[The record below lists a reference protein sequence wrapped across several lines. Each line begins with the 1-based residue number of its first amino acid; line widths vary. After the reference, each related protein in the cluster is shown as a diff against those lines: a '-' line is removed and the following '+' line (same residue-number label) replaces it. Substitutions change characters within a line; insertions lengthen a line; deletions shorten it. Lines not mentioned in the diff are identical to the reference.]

1 MEEKNIFEMER
12 HVDEEHVKKVVKE
25 KLDKSWI
32 KTRKQGGTTLSY
44 IGGHTVIHLLNKAF
58 GFGWSFEIVREDVV
72 ESVPKPATEWVNR
85 RKEYKRDSNGQIIM
99 EAQPPVVKVLGRLSV
114 PGYGVKEQYGSK
126 VLIGGATEQESAFK
140 SASTD
145 AMKKCAS
152 LFGIGLELWGEEGL
166 EDDEPVET
174 PEVKQV
180 AKQAPAPQQQAPAQ
194 QQPAPQ
200 KQAPVKQAEPAQQ
213 TQAQEKP
220 APQPQTG
227 AQTSTGQQSKWSN
240 EDINR
245 LKELKMIL
253 GIQDNNEL
261 TPYMVEF
268 FDNPDATYRNV
279 NPDNIKG
286 INVFLTSKAENI

>member
-58 GFGWSFEIVREDVV
+58 GFGWSFEIVREDIV

-85 RKEYKRDSNGQIIM
+85 KKEYKRDSNGQMIM

-180 AKQAPAPQQQAPAQ
+180 AKQAPAPAK
-194 QQPAPQ
+194 QPAPQ
-200 KQAPVKQAEPAQQ
+200 KQEPVKPTEPAQKTQ
-213 TQAQEKP
+213 TQEKP

>member
-58 GFGWSFEIVREDVV
+58 GFGWSFEIVREDIV

-85 RKEYKRDSNGQIIM
+85 KKEYKRDSNGQMIM

-166 EDDEPVET
+166 EDDEPIET

-180 AKQAPAPQQQAPAQ
+180 AKQATAPAK
-194 QQPAPQ
+194 QPAPQ
-200 KQAPVKQAEPAQQ
+200 KQEPVKQAEPAQQ
-213 TQAQEKP
+213 TQTQEKP
-220 APQPQTG
+220 AQQPQTG